1 MEILIKILQ
10 ILVTV
15 SLKQETVIMESG
27 YIKEAAR
34 GVPVVAQQVKNPTS
48 THEDAGSVPGLAHWV
63 KDPAVLQTVM

>member
-48 THEDAGSVPGLAHWV
+48 THEDAGSIPGLTQWV
-63 KDPAVLQTVM
+63 EDLALPQVAV